1 VDACVFFEQLK
12 EFEHGSES
20 LGRIINLIWIDT
32 LLSGEHKPA
41 IRACLEA
48 KRYVLPTNFNPPS
61 WETLAAISVTMCL
74 LQLASTSAPRL
85 DL

>member
-1 VDACVFFEQLK
+1 LK
-12 EFEHGSES
+12 EFERGSES

-48 KRYVLPTNFNPPS
+48 KRYALPANFNPPS
-61 WETLAAISVTMCL
+61 VETLRAISVTMCL
-74 LQLASTSAPRL
+74 PQLASTSEPKL